1 MYANVPNLI
10 TLGRL
15 LSVPVVVW
23 LIIGDQFL
31 WAFWVFVAAGISDAA
46 DGFIAKHFDAETE
59 LGQFLDP
66 IADKALLVSVYLALG
81 HAGHL
86 AAWLV
91 ILVVFRDCLIVVGA
105 FLFQTLIRPLT
116 VQPLL
121 VSKANT
127 TAQIVLAASV
137 LGVMGFDLNA
147 FYVGAVE
154 IMVYFVAVT
163 TLLSGAAYVTTWS
176 RLAIALED
184 GD

>member
-1 MYANVPNLI
+1 MYANVPNFI

-15 LSVPVVVW
+15 VSVPVVVW

-31 WAFWVFVAAGISDAA
+31 WAFWVFVAAGISDAL

-81 HAGHL
+81 HAGQL
-86 AAWLV
+86 ATWVV

-105 FLFQTLIRPLT
+105 VLFQTLIRPLT
-116 VQPLL
+116 VQPIL
-121 VSKANT
+121 VSKVNT
-127 TAQIVLAASV
+127 TAQIVLAAAV
-137 LGVMGFDLNA
+137 LGVLGFQLNSFCA
-147 FYVGAVE
+147 AVVE
-154 IMVYFVAVT
+154 VMVYLVAVT
-163 TLLSGAAYVTTWS
+163 TLLSGAAYVMTWS
-176 RLAIALED
+176 RLAAALEE